1 MPPPSAPPSPASPRV
16 WHRIE
21 FAGGEDGEWTIRDYE
36 SQQCADGAT
45 MVFWWESEMP
55 HDLVRL
61 PSAEALASCNFSAT
75 ETLAPEGL
83 TGEHHLHCVGG
94 ETYHLACSVPGH
106 CEAGQRVTVQASA
119 SVAAFDEAGEPQ
131 LHVSSWARMMLLLGY
146 VASDEHVRRTRGSK
160 PKAMDASTLWM
171 SSRETSCS
179 RVSPCRDRAT
189 KSPVKEPGQYG
200 IERPLVCSILFGGR
214 SSVRNRRG

>member
-36 SQQCADGAT
+36 PQQCADGAT

-94 ETYHLACSVPGH
+94 ETYYLACSVPGH

-146 VASDEHVRRTRGSK
+146 VASDEHESTLGYVPGQGHARLTRGFGTE
-160 PKAMDASTLWM
+160 AVANSTLELLW
-171 SSRETSCS
+171 CLL
-179 RVSPCRDRAT
+179 PHCQNCA
-189 KSPVKEPGQYG
+189 
-200 IERPLVCSILFGGR
+200 GGAGGAGAGDACP
-214 SSVRNRRG
+214 SDDWEGEGAG